1 MIRKLVVVMVVLM
14 TLGAGFAAAQ
24 TKTPVVNQ
32 RQRNQQA
39 RIHKGVKN
47 GQLTHREA
55 RRLEAQ
61 QRKIQ
66 ADKLAAKS
74 DGKVTPAERRHL
86 RREQNRA
93 SKHIY
98 RLKHNARKS
107 GS

>member
-1 MIRKLVVVMVVLM
+1 MKRYLVVMIALM
-14 TLGAGFAAAQ
+14 TLGAGMAAAQ
-24 TKTPVVNQ
+24 TQTPVVNQ

-39 RIHKGVKN
+39 RIHQGVKS
-47 GQLTHREA
+47 GQLTPRES

-66 ADKLAAKS
+66 ADKMAAKS

-93 SKHIY
+93 SRNIY